1 MIREGDYFASPQGI
15 AYSVNENHCEA
26 AGMKNI
32 TVSVDGDTFT
42 ETFDK
47 MAGEVTP

>member
-1 MIREGDYFASPQGI
+1 M
-15 AYSVNENHCEA
+15 
-26 AGMKNI
+26 I
-32 TVSVDGDTFT
+32 TVVLETLCRHALDGDTFT